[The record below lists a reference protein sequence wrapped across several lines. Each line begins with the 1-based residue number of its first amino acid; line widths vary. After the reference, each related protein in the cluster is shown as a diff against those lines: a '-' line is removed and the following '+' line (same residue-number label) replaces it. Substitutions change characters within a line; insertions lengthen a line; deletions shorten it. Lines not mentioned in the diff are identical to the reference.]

1 MVLEI
6 LILKTKKFQ
15 FGLSRHI
22 GGFKLYSPFLFVAV
36 NRHEHLR
43 QGD

>member
-6 LILKTKKFQ
+6 LILKMRKLQ
-15 FGLSRHI
+15 FHLSRHI
-22 GGFKLYSPFLFVAV
+22 GGFKLYLPFLFVAV